1 MNKRKLFQSKNYN
14 GKNETKSSK
23 FNLNNFGNK
32 NYSKSKKQAGITL
45 IALVISIIVMLILA
59 GVSLNATIGDNGII
73 TQAQNAT
80 YMQSVAALEEFMQ
93 QQYLKLYDTIEDPE
107 NKIDYFLN
115 DVGGA
120 KKYIQKAMNN
130 NYYFMDS
137 STGNTYY
144 FIEKSAL
151 PDEIKN
157 QIKGG
162 DTSLTDKTIWA
173 DFNDIYGITSDLKVY
188 YCGSSSDT
196 RIGATD
202 ESLKA
207 ELLSKPISGMSAG
220 SAWAETLGINKDVTY
235 KDVIGVDEIT
245 ITNNNLDLKL
255 MYNLG
260 SLKKIT
266 FKDVEMKSLDGI
278 DTAINLNYVFFSN
291 SKIDNYSSL
300 GKCDKLNKLYFYFL
314 SSMSEEDTNKQ
325 IANLCDE
332 NIGIAKADLKN
343 LEYFGAFGV
352 DYINYKNDYSYIGD
366 DGRTSNLTDI
376 SPLNN
381 LESKRYVKYILL
393 NNNKFSSIEALNGF
407 TNLYNL
413 VIWND
418 KKLNSFSGL
427 QNLGNLTYLYAQYC
441 DLYNTSG
448 LENCNNLYYLYI
460 VGNRNLDKLN
470 NLQNCSQLNYIYAS
484 KCKLGKNEESTISS
498 SDDALSSLKNIT
510 SLRTLDLESNDLKR
524 VEYLK
529 NMVNLNTLY
538 LGSNSNLNPNS
549 LLEIKSIIQNCKN
562 LFTID
567 SKYSLILLDE
577 NTSNLSLNNQRINKE
592 NFELLKNKQK
602 LEKLDMSNL
611 VLVDNADNEL
621 SADETNNT
629 INDVLKTLNN
639 IKYLNL
645 SNISKLNTITFA
657 KNMKSLVEIALFGT
671 NVTTGTKNE
680 SNEDTGLEIL
690 NNLEYME
697 GIGLDNPNIELSKII
712 PTINRLVCRYVN
724 YGGRFLKQA
733 GLEARNSKMFES
745 LNNSECGLER
755 LGLMNLRSDSIIDLS
770 QCTTLKKVVMIY
782 GNGLKVKLP
791 DSVTTLFLDSQYLY
805 GAYPQKLKSVT
816 FVNSCLTDDI
826 LTNLSNNC
834 TELEQIYTTNS
845 YNYLTNLDCLKNAKF
860 KNTLKELSLT
870 GVDSC
875 MENNSKISEI
885 SSLDSYMNLEK
896 IYIFKASISSLEVI
910 KSLTKLTSLCLPQNK
925 VTSLEALKNN
935 INLQKLQLTDN
946 RVYSLH
952 GLENLKQ
959 LNYLDLQNNCL
970 QDIIQYTDENNE
982 IQTVRN
988 LSIVKNLN
996 KNNGGN
1002 LNTLLLKGN
1011 SNLTD
1016 FSEIKNISWSSK
1028 NGF

>member
-14 GKNETKSSK
+14 AKNETKSSK

-73 TQAQNAT
+73 TQAQNAM

-278 DTAINLNYVFFSN
+278 NTAINLNYVFFSN

-352 DYINYKNDYSYIGD
+352 DFVNYKNEYRYILD

-381 LESKRYVKYILL
+381 FVSKKYIKYMLL
-393 NNNKFSSIEALNGF
+393 NNNKIYSIEALNGF
-407 TNLYNL
+407 ENLYQL
-413 VIWND
+413 VIWNN
-418 KKLNSFSGL
+418 KKLNNVLGL
-427 QNLGNLTYLYAQYC
+427 QNLNNLTYLYAQYC
-441 DLYNTSG
+441 DLYDTAG
-448 LENCNNLYYLYI
+448 LENCNNLYYLCI
-460 VGNRNLDKLN
+460 FGNKNLEKLN
-470 NLQNCSQLNYIYAS
+470 KLQNCNQLNYIYAS
-484 KCKLGKNEESTISS
+484 KCNLGKIEESTTAS

-510 SLRTLDLESNDLKR
+510 SLRILDLASNDLKR

-538 LGSNSNLNPNS
+538 LESNSNLNPNS
-549 LLEIKSIIQNCKN
+549 LLEIISIIQNCKN

-577 NTSNLSLNNQRINKE
+577 NTSNLSLNAQRINKE

-621 SADETNNT
+621 SVDETNNT

-657 KNMKSLVEIALFGT
+657 KNMQSLVEIALFGT

-680 SNEDTGLEIL
+680 EGENTGLEIL
-690 NNLEYME
+690 NDLEYME

-712 PTINRLVCRYVN
+712 PTINRLVCRYVR
-724 YGGRFLKQA
+724 YYDRFLPQA

-755 LGLMNLRSDSIIDLS
+755 LGLMYLRSDSIIDLS
-770 QCTTLKKVVMIY
+770 QCTTLKSVVMIY
-782 GNGLKVKLP
+782 GYGFKVKLP
-791 DSVTTLFLDSQYLY
+791 DSVTTLYLDGQYLY

-845 YNYLTNLDCLKNAKF
+845 YNSLTNLDCLKNAKF
-860 KNTLKELSLT
+860 KNTLKEFSLT
-870 GVDSC
+870 GNDAC

-885 SSLDSYMNLEK
+885 YSLDSYINLEK

-1016 FSEIKNISWSSK
+1016 FSEIKNLSWSSK

>member
-14 GKNETKSSK
+14 AKNETKSSK
-23 FNLNNFGNK
+23 FNLNNFENK

-278 DTAINLNYVFFSN
+278 NTAINLNYVFFSN

-352 DYINYKNDYSYIGD
+352 DFVNYKNDYRYIGD

-381 LESKRYVKYILL
+381 FASKKYIKYILL
-393 NNNKFSSIEALNGF
+393 NNNKIYSIEALNGF
-407 TNLYNL
+407 ENLYQL
-413 VIWND
+413 VIWNN
-418 KKLNSFSGL
+418 KKLNNVLGL
-427 QNLGNLTYLYAQYC
+427 QNLNNLTYLYAQYC
-441 DLYNTSG
+441 DLYDTAG
-448 LENCNNLYYLYI
+448 LENCSNLYYLCI
-460 VGNRNLDKLN
+460 FGNRNLEKLN
-470 NLQNCSQLNYIYAS
+470 KLQNCNQLNYIYAS
-484 KCKLGKNEESTISS
+484 KCNLGKNEESTTAS
-498 SDDALSSLKNIT
+498 SDDSLSSLKNIT
-510 SLRTLDLESNDLKR
+510 SLRILDLASNDLKR

-529 NMVNLNTLY
+529 NMVKLNTLY
-538 LGSNSNLNPNS
+538 LESNSNLNPNS
-549 LLEIKSIIQNCKN
+549 LLEIISIIQNCKN

-577 NTSNLSLNNQRINKE
+577 NTSNLSLNAQRINKE

-690 NNLEYME
+690 NNLEYMQ

-724 YGGRFLKQA
+724 YGERFLNQA

-770 QCTTLKKVVMIY
+770 QCATLKSVVMIY
-782 GNGLKVKLP
+782 GNGFKVKLP
-791 DSVTTLFLDSQYLY
+791 DSVTTLYLDSQYLY

-816 FVNSCLTDDI
+816 FLNSCLTDDI

-834 TELEQIYTTNS
+834 TELEQIYTGNS

-860 KNTLKELSLT
+860 KNTLKEFSLLGT
-870 GVDSC
+870 DSC

-885 SSLDSYMNLEK
+885 SSLDSYINLEK
-896 IYIFKASISSLEVI
+896 IYIFKASISSLDGVE
-910 KSLTKLTSLCLPQNK
+910 SLSKLTSLCLPQNK
-925 VTSLEALKNN
+925 VTSIEALKNN

-1016 FSEIKNISWSSK
+1016 FSEIKNLSWSSK

>member
-14 GKNETKSSK
+14 AKNETKSSK

-93 QQYLKLYDTIEDPE
+93 QQYLKLYDNIEDPE

-220 SAWAETLGINKDVTY
+220 SAWAETLGLDKDVTY
-235 KDVIGVDEIT
+235 KDLLGVDEIT
-245 ITNNNLDLKL
+245 ITNSNLDLKL

-314 SSMSEEDTNKQ
+314 SSMSEKDTNKQ

-352 DYINYKNDYSYIGD
+352 DFVNYKNDYRYIGD

-381 LESKRYVKYILL
+381 FASKKYIKYILL
-393 NNNKFSSIEALNGF
+393 NNNKIYSIEALNGF
-407 TNLYNL
+407 ENLYQL
-413 VIWND
+413 VIWNN
-418 KKLNSFSGL
+418 KKLNNVLGL
-427 QNLGNLTYLYAQYC
+427 QNLNNLTYLYAQYC
-441 DLYNTSG
+441 DLYDTAG
-448 LENCNNLYYLYI
+448 LENCNNLYYLCI
-460 VGNRNLDKLN
+460 FGNRNLEKLN
-470 NLQNCSQLNYIYAS
+470 KLQNCNQLNYIYAS
-484 KCKLGKNEESTISS
+484 KCNLGKIEEFTTAS

-510 SLRTLDLESNDLKR
+510 SLRILDLASNDLKR

-538 LGSNSNLNPNS
+538 LESNSNLNPNS
-549 LLEIKSIIQNCKN
+549 LLEIISIIQNCKN

-577 NTSNLSLNNQRINKE
+577 NTSNLSLKAQRINKE

-621 SADETNNT
+621 SVDETNNT

-724 YGGRFLKQA
+724 YDGRFLKQA

-925 VTSLEALKNN
+925 VTSLEVLKNN

>member
-14 GKNETKSSK
+14 AKNETKSSK

-93 QQYLKLYDTIEDPE
+93 QQYLNLYDTIEDPE

-278 DTAINLNYVFFSN
+278 NTAINLNYVFFSN

-332 NIGIAKADLKN
+332 NIGIAKANLKN

-352 DYINYKNDYSYIGD
+352 DYINYSVKEENITNNAQS
-366 DGRTSNLTDI
+366 SNLTDI
-376 SPLNN
+376 SPLNK
-381 LESKRYVKYILL
+381 LEAKKYIKYVFL
-393 NNNKFSSIEALNGF
+393 NNNKFNSLSPLNDF
-407 TNLYNL
+407 TNLYQVKLANC
-413 VIWND
+413 
-418 KKLNSFSGL
+418 KKLNSLEGL
-427 QNLGNLTYLYAQYC
+427 QNKNNLTYLYAQYC

-448 LENCNNLYYLYI
+448 LENCNNLYYLYLE
-460 VGNRNLDKLN
+460 GNSNLVKLN
-470 NLQNCSQLNYIYAS
+470 KLENSTKLEYIYA
-484 KCKLGKNEESTISS
+484 NECAIGRNENSGVSS
-498 SDDALSSLKNIT
+498 VEDGLASLKNIL
-510 SLRTLDLESNDLKR
+510 SLKYIDLTNNDLKR
-524 VEYLK
+524 VEYLS
-529 NMVNLNTLY
+529 NLINLNNLY
-538 LGSNSNLNPNS
+538 LDANENIDGNS
-549 LLEIKSIIQNCKN
+549 LLQIKNIIINCGVNSSIP
-562 LFTID
+562 
-567 SKYSLILLDE
+567 SKYSLILLDD
-577 NTSNLSLNNQRINKE
+577 NTINLSLENQEINRE
-592 NFELLKNKQK
+592 NFILLKSKTK
-602 LEKLDMSNL
+602 ITRLDLQNVKIL
-611 VLVDNADNEL
+611 DNSGKRLSDNEFNEVVNEVL
-621 SADETNNT
+621 ATLTEMQYLNLTNMEQ
-629 INDVLKTLNN
+629 LNN
-639 IKYLNL
+639 IK
-645 SNISKLNTITFA
+645 FV
-657 KNMKSLVEIALFGT
+657 KNMPNLLEIIFYGT
-671 NVTTGTKNE
+671 NVITGTNNDSGE
-680 SNEDTGLEIL
+680 QIGLEL
-690 NNLEYME
+690 L
-697 GIGLDNPNIELSKII
+697 
-712 PTINRLVCRYVN
+712 
-724 YGGRFLKQA
+724 
-733 GLEARNSKMFES
+733 
-745 LNNSECGLER
+745 
-755 LGLMNLRSDSIIDLS
+755 
-770 QCTTLKKVVMIY
+770 
-782 GNGLKVKLP
+782 
-791 DSVTTLFLDSQYLY
+791 
-805 GAYPQKLKSVT
+805 
-816 FVNSCLTDDI
+816 
-826 LTNLSNNC
+826 
-834 TELEQIYTTNS
+834 
-845 YNYLTNLDCLKNAKF
+845 
-860 KNTLKELSLT
+860 
-870 GVDSC
+870 
-875 MENNSKISEI
+875 ENNSKLRTLGIDNVNIDLSKITSVIERLGFGWNYYPESFVRYQGLFVKNENI
-885 SSLDSYMNLEK
+885 FQSLNKSNINLSQLAITYLQANNVVDLSNCTSLKRVALIYGDKYKFKAPNSIKYLSLDGQFLYGDYPEQLEEIYCVNNCLENNTLKKLAENCPNLKKIRTDNSYDISDLSMLENAKFSQTLEFLHLRKSNNNGSLNAKVSSIKGLKNYTNLKE
-896 IYIFKASISSLEVI
+896 IIIERGSVSDLSGVETMQSLV
-910 KSLTKLTSLCLPQNK
+910 SLCLPQNK

-988 LSIVKNLN
+988 LNIVKNLN
-996 KNNGGN
+996 KNNGGK
-1002 LNTLLLKGN
+1002 LDKLLLSGN

-1016 FSEIKNISWSSK
+1016 FSEIKNLSWSSK

>member
-1 MNKRKLFQSKNYN
+1 MNKRKLFQSKNYDT
-14 GKNETKSSK
+14 KNETKSSK
-23 FNLNNFGNK
+23 FNLSNFENK
-32 NYSKSKKQAGITL
+32 NYLKSKKQAGITL

-80 YMQSVAALEEFMQ
+80 YMQSVAVLEEFMQ
-93 QQYLKLYDTIEDPE
+93 QQYLNLYDTIEDPE

-188 YCGSSSDT
+188 YCSSSSDT

-220 SAWAETLGINKDVTY
+220 SAWAETLGIDKDVTY

-245 ITNNNLDLKL
+245 ITNNNIDLKL

-278 DTAINLNYVFFSN
+278 NTAINLNYVFFSN

-325 IANLCDE
+325 IVNLCDE

-352 DYINYKNDYSYIGD
+352 DFVNYKNDYRYIGD

-381 LESKRYVKYILL
+381 FASKKYIKYILL
-393 NNNKFSSIEALNGF
+393 NNNKIYSIEALNGF
-407 TNLYNL
+407 ENLYQL
-413 VIWND
+413 VIWNN
-418 KKLNSFSGL
+418 KKLNNVLGL
-427 QNLGNLTYLYAQYC
+427 QNLNNLTYLYAQYC
-441 DLYNTSG
+441 DLYDTAG
-448 LENCNNLYYLYI
+448 LENCNNLYYLCI
-460 VGNRNLDKLN
+460 FGNRNLEKLN
-470 NLQNCSQLNYIYAS
+470 KLQNCNQLNYIYAS
-484 KCKLGKNEESTISS
+484 KCNLGKIEEFTTAS

-510 SLRTLDLESNDLKR
+510 SLRILDLASNDLKR

-538 LGSNSNLNPNS
+538 LESNSNLNPNS
-549 LLEIKSIIQNCKN
+549 LLEIISIIQNCKN

-577 NTSNLSLNNQRINKE
+577 NTSNLSLNAQRINKE

-621 SADETNNT
+621 SVDETNNT

-724 YGGRFLKQA
+724 YGGRFLEQA

-770 QCTTLKKVVMIY
+770 QCTTLKSVVMIY
-782 GNGLKVKLP
+782 GNEFKVKLP
-791 DSVTTLFLDSQYLY
+791 DSVTTLYLDGQYLY

-816 FVNSCLTDDI
+816 FVNSCLTDEI

-860 KNTLKELSLT
+860 KNTLKELSLA

-875 MENNSKISEI
+875 MENKSKISEI

-996 KNNGGN
+996 KNNGGK
-1002 LNTLLLKGN
+1002 LDQLLLSGN

-1016 FSEIKNISWSSK
+1016 FSEIKNLSWSSK

>member
-14 GKNETKSSK
+14 AKNETKSSK
-23 FNLNNFGNK
+23 FNLSNFGNK

-93 QQYLKLYDTIEDPE
+93 QQYLNLYDTIEDPE

-120 KKYIQKAMNN
+120 KKYIQKAINN

-220 SAWAETLGINKDVTY
+220 SAWAETLGIDKDVTY

-245 ITNNNLDLKL
+245 ITNNNIDLKL

-278 DTAINLNYVFFSN
+278 NTAINLNYVFFSN

-352 DYINYKNDYSYIGD
+352 DFVNYKNDYRYIGD

-381 LESKRYVKYILL
+381 FVSKKYIKYILL
-393 NNNKFSSIEALNGF
+393 NNNKIYSIEALNGF
-407 TNLYNL
+407 ENLYQL
-413 VIWND
+413 VIWNN
-418 KKLNSFSGL
+418 KKLNNVLGL
-427 QNLGNLTYLYAQYC
+427 QNLNNLTYLYAQYC
-441 DLYNTSG
+441 DLYDTAG
-448 LENCNNLYYLYI
+448 LENCNNLYYLCI
-460 VGNRNLDKLN
+460 FGNRNLEKLN
-470 NLQNCSQLNYIYAS
+470 KLQNCNQLNYIYAS
-484 KCKLGKNEESTISS
+484 KCNLGKIEEFTTAS

-510 SLRTLDLESNDLKR
+510 SLRILDLASNDLKR

-538 LGSNSNLNPNS
+538 LESNSNLNPNS
-549 LLEIKSIIQNCKN
+549 LLEIISIIQNCKN

-577 NTSNLSLNNQRINKE
+577 NTSNLSLNAQRINKE

-680 SNEDTGLEIL
+680 SNEYTGLEIL

-724 YGGRFLKQA
+724 YGGRFLEQA

-755 LGLMNLRSDSIIDLS
+755 FGLMNLRSDSIIDLS
-770 QCTTLKKVVMIY
+770 QCTTLKSVVMIY
-782 GNGLKVKLP
+782 GNGFKVKLP

-845 YNYLTNLDCLKNAKF
+845 YNYLTNLDCLRNAKF

-925 VTSLEALKNN
+925 VTSLEDLKNN

-959 LNYLDLQNNCL
+959 LNSLELQNNCL

-996 KNNGGN
+996 KNNGGK
-1002 LNTLLLKGN
+1002 LDKLLLSGN

-1016 FSEIKNISWSSK
+1016 FSEIKNLSWLSK

>member
-1 MNKRKLFQSKNYN
+1 MNCFCKL
-14 GKNETKSSK
+14 
-23 FNLNNFGNK
+23 
-32 NYSKSKKQAGITL
+32 
-45 IALVISIIVMLILA
+45 
-59 GVSLNATIGDNGII
+59 
-73 TQAQNAT
+73 
-80 YMQSVAALEEFMQ
+80 
-93 QQYLKLYDTIEDPE
+93 
-107 NKIDYFLN
+107 
-115 DVGGA
+115 
-120 KKYIQKAMNN
+120 
-130 NYYFMDS
+130 
-137 STGNTYY
+137 
-144 FIEKSAL
+144 
-151 PDEIKN
+151 
-157 QIKGG
+157 
-162 DTSLTDKTIWA
+162 
-173 DFNDIYGITSDLKVY
+173 
-188 YCGSSSDT
+188 
-196 RIGATD
+196 
-202 ESLKA
+202 
-207 ELLSKPISGMSAG
+207 PIS
-220 SAWAETLGINKDVTY
+220 Y
-235 KDVIGVDEIT
+235 
-245 ITNNNLDLKL
+245 
-255 MYNLG
+255 
-260 SLKKIT
+260 
-266 FKDVEMKSLDGI
+266 
-278 DTAINLNYVFFSN
+278 
-291 SKIDNYSSL
+291 
-300 GKCDKLNKLYFYFL
+300 
-314 SSMSEEDTNKQ
+314 
-325 IANLCDE
+325 
-332 NIGIAKADLKN
+332 
-343 LEYFGAFGV
+343 
-352 DYINYKNDYSYIGD
+352 
-366 DGRTSNLTDI
+366 
-376 SPLNN
+376 
-381 LESKRYVKYILL
+381 
-393 NNNKFSSIEALNGF
+393 
-407 TNLYNL
+407 
-413 VIWND
+413 
-418 KKLNSFSGL
+418 
-427 QNLGNLTYLYAQYC
+427 NLTYLYAQYC
-441 DLYNTSG
+441 DLYDTAG
-448 LENCNNLYYLYI
+448 LENCNNLYYLCI
-460 VGNRNLDKLN
+460 FGNRNLEKLN
-470 NLQNCSQLNYIYAS
+470 KLQNCNQLNYIYAS
-484 KCKLGKNEESTISS
+484 KCNLGKIEEFTTAS

-510 SLRTLDLESNDLKR
+510 SLRILDLASNDLKR

-538 LGSNSNLNPNS
+538 LESNSNLNPNS
-549 LLEIKSIIQNCKN
+549 LLEIISIIQNCKN

-577 NTSNLSLNNQRINKE
+577 NTSNLSLNAQRINKE

-621 SADETNNT
+621 SVDETNNT

-724 YGGRFLKQA
+724 YGGRFLEQA

-782 GNGLKVKLP
+782 GNEFKVKLP
-791 DSVTTLFLDSQYLY
+791 DSVTTLYLDGQYLY

-816 FVNSCLTDDI
+816 FVNSCLTDEI

-860 KNTLKELSLT
+860 KNTLKELSLA

-875 MENNSKISEI
+875 MENKSKISEI

-1016 FSEIKNISWSSK
+1016 FSEIKNLSWSSK

>member
-14 GKNETKSSK
+14 AKNETKSSK

-93 QQYLKLYDTIEDPE
+93 QQYLKLYDNIEDPE

-188 YCGSSSDT
+188 YCGSSSDS

-220 SAWAETLGINKDVTY
+220 SAWAETLGLDRDVTY
-235 KDVIGVDEIT
+235 KDLLGVDEIT
-245 ITNNNLDLKL
+245 ITNSNLDLKL

-352 DYINYKNDYSYIGD
+352 DYINYLVKEEYINNNVQS
-366 DGRTSNLTDI
+366 SNLTDI
-376 SPLNN
+376 SPLNK
-381 LESKRYVKYILL
+381 LEAKKYIKYVFL
-393 NNNKFSSIEALNGF
+393 NNNKFNSLRSLNDF
-407 TNLYNL
+407 TNLYQVKLANC
-413 VIWND
+413 
-418 KKLNSFSGL
+418 KKLNSLEGL
-427 QNLGNLTYLYAQYC
+427 QNKNNLTYLYAQYC
-441 DLYNTSG
+441 DLYETTG
-448 LENCNNLYYLYI
+448 LENCSKLYYLYV
-460 VGNRNLDKLN
+460 VGNSNLVKLN
-470 NLQNCSQLNYIYAS
+470 KLESSTKLEYIYAN
-484 KCKLGKNEESTISS
+484 KCAIGRNENSGTSS
-498 SDDALSSLKNIT
+498 AEDGLVSLKNIV
-510 SLRTLDLESNDLKR
+510 SLKYLDLANNDLKR
-524 VEYLK
+524 VEYLSDLI
-529 NMVNLNTLY
+529 NLNNLY
-538 LGSNSNLNPNS
+538 LDSNENIDGNS
-549 LLEIKSIIQNCKN
+549 LLQIKDIIINCGTNSSIP
-562 LFTID
+562 
-567 SKYSLILLDE
+567 SKYSLILLDDS
-577 NTSNLSLNNQRINKE
+577 TTNLSLANQEINKD
-592 NFELLKNKQK
+592 NFILLKNKSKIAK
-602 LEKLDMSNL
+602 LNLQDIKILDNSGNKLSDTELNKIVNE
-611 VLVDNADNEL
+611 VL
-621 SADETNNT
+621 ETLT
-629 INDVLKTLNN
+629 GM
-639 IKYLNL
+639 KYLNL
-645 SNISKLNTITFA
+645 SNMEQLNDIKFV
-657 KNMKSLVEIALFGT
+657 KNMPDLLEIVFYGT
-671 NVTTGTKNE
+671 NVITNTKDDNGQQ
-680 SNEDTGLEIL
+680 NGLEL
-690 NNLEYME
+690 L
-697 GIGLDNPNIELSKII
+697 
-712 PTINRLVCRYVN
+712 
-724 YGGRFLKQA
+724 
-733 GLEARNSKMFES
+733 
-745 LNNSECGLER
+745 
-755 LGLMNLRSDSIIDLS
+755 
-770 QCTTLKKVVMIY
+770 
-782 GNGLKVKLP
+782 
-791 DSVTTLFLDSQYLY
+791 
-805 GAYPQKLKSVT
+805 
-816 FVNSCLTDDI
+816 
-826 LTNLSNNC
+826 
-834 TELEQIYTTNS
+834 
-845 YNYLTNLDCLKNAKF
+845 
-860 KNTLKELSLT
+860 
-870 GVDSC
+870 
-875 MENNSKISEI
+875 ENNSKLRSLGIDNGNIDLSKITSVIENLGFGYAYYQESFLQYQGLFVKNENI
-885 SSLDSYMNLEK
+885 FQSLNKSNLDLSQLSITNLYANNVVDLSNCTSLKRVALIYGVRYKFKAPNSITYLSLDGQFLYGDYPEQLEDIYCVNNCLENNTLKKLAENCPNLKKIRTGNSYNISDLSMLENAK
-896 IYIFKASISSLEVI
+896 FSQTLECLYLNKSGSNGSLNTKVNSISALKNYTNLKEIIIERGSISDLSGVETMQSLV
-910 KSLTKLTSLCLPQNK
+910 SLCLPQNK

-996 KNNGGN
+996 KNNGGK
-1002 LNTLLLKGN
+1002 LDKLLLSGN

-1016 FSEIKNISWSSK
+1016 FSEIKNLSWSSK

>member
-14 GKNETKSSK
+14 AKNETKSSK
-23 FNLNNFGNK
+23 FNLSNFGNK

-93 QQYLKLYDTIEDPE
+93 QQYLNLYDTIEDPE

-120 KKYIQKAMNN
+120 KKYIQKAINN

-220 SAWAETLGINKDVTY
+220 SAWAETLGIDKDVTY

-245 ITNNNLDLKL
+245 ITNNNIDLKL

-278 DTAINLNYVFFSN
+278 NTAINLNYVFFSN

-352 DYINYKNDYSYIGD
+352 DFVNYKNDYRYIGD

-381 LESKRYVKYILL
+381 FVSKKYIKYILL
-393 NNNKFSSIEALNGF
+393 NNNKIYSIEALNGF
-407 TNLYNL
+407 ENLYQL
-413 VIWND
+413 VIWNN
-418 KKLNSFSGL
+418 KKLNNVLGL
-427 QNLGNLTYLYAQYC
+427 QNLNNLTYLYAQYC
-441 DLYNTSG
+441 DLYDTAG
-448 LENCNNLYYLYI
+448 LENCNNLYYLCI
-460 VGNRNLDKLN
+460 FGNRNLEKLN
-470 NLQNCSQLNYIYAS
+470 KLQNCNQLNYIYAS
-484 KCKLGKNEESTISS
+484 KCNLGKIEEFTTAS

-510 SLRTLDLESNDLKR
+510 SLRILDLASNDLKR

-538 LGSNSNLNPNS
+538 LESNSNLNPNS
-549 LLEIKSIIQNCKN
+549 LLEIISIIQNCKN

-577 NTSNLSLNNQRINKE
+577 NTSNLSLNAQRINKE

-680 SNEDTGLEIL
+680 SNEYTGLEIL

-724 YGGRFLKQA
+724 YGGRFLEQA

-755 LGLMNLRSDSIIDLS
+755 FGLMNLRSDSIIDLS
-770 QCTTLKKVVMIY
+770 QCTTLKSVVMIY
-782 GNGLKVKLP
+782 GNGFKVKLP

-845 YNYLTNLDCLKNAKF
+845 YNYLTNLDCLRNAKF

-925 VTSLEALKNN
+925 VTSLEDLKNN

-959 LNYLDLQNNCL
+959 LNSLELQNNCL

-996 KNNGGN
+996 KNNGGK
-1002 LNTLLLKGN
+1002 LDKLLLSGN

-1016 FSEIKNISWSSK
+1016 FSEIKNLSWSSK